1 MFGRRFVGRSA
12 GLGTQQAQQ
21 QGTTALFEASFRVQF
36 LTLLPRS
43 RLQARLPP
51 ARSASTRI
59 RQGYSEAL
67 PTHAVALSSSNVSK
81 EGPNASASRAHGPSQ
96 MSTGG
101 AYGLSKGASSS
112 HEGKYER
119 DYAQQHGV
127 RKVGL
132 DQRQLSMRVLPSGG
146 TYVCTCS
153 PLMTFENMPRLR
165 LSSTQPLMD
174 LIMSIPLS
182 ERGTDNRESSW
193 RPRLDLNQGKRLCTP
208 LRNHSA
214 TWP

>member
-12 GLGTQQAQQ
+12 GLGTQQPQQ

-43 RLQARLPP
+43 RLQARLPL
-51 ARSASTRI
+51 ARSASSRI
-59 RQGYSEAL
+59 RQGYSQAL
-67 PTHAVALSSSNVSK
+67 PTLAVRM
-81 EGPNASASRAHGPSQ
+81 PQRAGLTGPSQ
-96 MSTGG
+96 ISTDG
-101 AYGLSKGASSS
+101 ARGVSKGASPPSS
-112 HEGKYER
+112 HEEKYER
-119 DYAQQHGV
+119 DYGQQHGV

-193 RPRLDLNQGKRLCTP
+193 RPRLDLN
-208 LRNHSA
+208 
-214 TWP
+214 

>member
-1 MFGRRFVGRSA
+1 MDWIVRAQIRRAECRSRH
-12 GLGTQQAQQ
+12 TT
-21 QGTTALFEASFRVQF
+21 GTTAGHYRAFRGQFPGSIFDLTAQVSVASEATVSAIGV
-36 LTLLPRS
+36 TPN
-43 RLQARLPP
+43 P
-51 ARSASTRI
+51 ARIFSGSANPCRS
-59 RQGYSEAL
+59 
-67 PTHAVALSSSNVSK
+67 
-81 EGPNASASRAHGPSQ
+81 NASASRANGPSQ
-96 MSTGG
+96 ISTDG
-101 AYGLSKGASSS
+101 AYGISKGASPPSS

-193 RPRLDLNQGKRLCTP
+193 RPRLDLN
-208 LRNHSA
+208 
-214 TWP
+214 